1 MKVYRGLENVRPRGC
16 LALAVGVFDG
26 VHRGHQ
32 AIIAKAVS
40 AARRECCRSAVL
52 TFDPHPDAVLRPG
65 PGSARLTTTGEKLDL
80 LASLG
85 VQMAIVAEFGEALA
99 EMPAEVFVR
108 RVVHEQLRACCVVV
122 GEDWRFGAGGGGNVG
137 LIRDLAGKL
146 QVRVQ
151 TVPPITHGGAKIS
164 STRIR
169 RVLSR
174 GGIEAAGELLGRPYR
189 LAGRVVAGRGRG
201 RELGFPTAN
210 VAPPAGKLVPG
221 SGVYACWAG
230 LRRLRPA
237 VVNIGVRPT
246 FQRAGEGTVQRA
258 GEGTVEVH
266 LLDSP
271 RRVQLLGKS
280 LQVFF
285 VERLRAERRFATSD
299 ALARQIARDCTIAR
313 EKLAALQPAPDM
325 LLFEDPNAS
334 SAEAKGKSRI
344 RR

>member
-1 MKVYRGLENVRPRGC
+1 MKVYRGLDKVRPWRC

-32 AIIAKAVS
+32 AIIAKAVR
-40 AARRECCRSAVL
+40 AARRRRCRSAVL

-65 PGSARLTTTGEKLDL
+65 SERALLTSTGEKLDL
-80 LASLG
+80 IASLG
-85 VQMAIVAEFGEALA
+85 VQAAVVAEFGEALS

-108 RVVHEQLRACCVVV
+108 RVLHEQLRACCVVV
-122 GEDWRFGAGGGGNVG
+122 GDDWRFGAGGSGGVR
-137 LIRDLAGKL
+137 LMRDLAGDLGVKV
-146 QVRVQ
+146 QV
-151 TVPPITHGGAKIS
+151 VPPVAWEGAKIS

-169 RVLSR
+169 RLLSR
-174 GGIEAAGELLGRPYR
+174 GDVAGAGELLGRPYR
-189 LAGRVVAGRGRG
+189 VEGRVVAGRGRG

-230 LRRLRPA
+230 VRRLRPA

-246 FQRAGEGTVQRA
+246 FERKGEGS
-258 GEGTVEVH
+258 VEVH
-266 LLDSP
+266 LLDPP

-285 VERLRAERRFATSD
+285 VERLRAERRFSTSH
-299 ALARQIARDCTIAR
+299 ALVRQIGRDCAAAR
-313 EKLAALQPAPDM
+313 GKLAALQPAQDM
-325 LLFEDPNAS
+325 LLFSRPNAS
-334 SAEAKGKSRI
+334 SA
-344 RR
+344 

>member
-1 MKVYRGLENVRPRGC
+1 VKVYRGLENVRPRGR

-40 AARRECCRSAVL
+40 AAGRECCRSAVL
-52 TFDPHPDAVLRPG
+52 TFDPPPDAVLRPG
-65 PGSARLTTTGEKLDL
+65 TGSARLTTTGEKLDL

-151 TVPPITHGGAKIS
+151 IVPPITHGGAKIS

-174 GGIEAAGELLGRPYR
+174 GGVEAAGELLGRPYR
-189 LAGRVVAGRGRG
+189 VAGRVVAGRGRG

-230 LRRLRPA
+230 VRRLRPA

-246 FQRAGEGTVQRA
+246 FERA

-271 RRVQLLGKS
+271 RRVRLLGKS

-285 VERLRAERRFATSD
+285 VERLRAERRFATSE
-299 ALARQIARDCTIAR
+299 ALVRQIARDCTIAR
-313 EKLAALQPAPDM
+313 ERLAALQPPPDM
-325 LLFEDPNAS
+325 LLFEGPNAS